1 MKSLDIRVSFGAID
15 RLTRPTENARR
26 QVGALTESLQKT
38 QNNIQALDRQSKVF
52 DRAAGNLS
60 KYREQIARAEQRLAG
75 LRKAEQDG
83 NTLSEK
89 QREMMT
95 ALSARLERLNELR
108 TREREKLQAAAGEM
122 RRHGILLSGSSRT
135 IESAVR
141 RTQQYNEQLERE
153 RQALARVT
161 QAQSRYEA
169 AKAQAEKLRNTGA
182 VAMAAG
188 TGGLYA
194 AQRMMAPAMES
205 EQHGAV
211 IAAGSGEGAQ
221 DGARYTHIIRNIQAD
236 GLADFAGAAEAVSAV
251 RSTLGALGDTG
262 DRELERIS
270 RRALDMQTVFGVDV
284 PQSIQ
289 AAAIMMKN
297 GLAASSDE
305 ATNLMTAGMQRM
317 SAEMRDELPEILHEY
332 STHFRNMGFTGSET
346 MSLLVE
352 MAKQGKFALDKTGDA
367 VKEFSIRGSDMSKSS
382 VSAYETLGLNAER
395 VSAAIAQG
403 GSNARQAM
411 QVTARALL
419 AIRDPAE
426 RANTAIALFGT
437 PVEDLSVDQIPQ
449 FLKAL
454 ADVRDNLGDVSGV
467 ADRMGQTLRGNL
479 SGDVQALSGAFSG
492 LRTDIF
498 GTVTE
503 DLRGLVQT
511 VSAWVS
517 RMREWVGEHQAL
529 VRVLVLAG
537 GSVLALSSTFGALSL
552 TLGLIAGPLAK
563 LQLG

>member
-122 RRHGILLSGSSRT
+122 RKHGILLSGSSRT

-270 RRALDMQTVFGVDV
+270 RRALDMRTVFGVDV

-403 GSNARQAM
+403 GGNARQAM

-437 PVEDLSVDQIPQ
+437 PVEDLSVDQIPR
-449 FLKAL
+449 FLK
-454 ADVRDNLGDVSGV
+454 
-467 ADRMGQTLRGNL
+467 
-479 SGDVQALSGAFSG
+479 
-492 LRTDIF
+492 
-498 GTVTE
+498 
-503 DLRGLVQT
+503 
-511 VSAWVS
+511 
-517 RMREWVGEHQAL
+517 
-529 VRVLVLAG
+529 
-537 GSVLALSSTFGALSL
+537 
-552 TLGLIAGPLAK
+552 
-563 LQLG
+563 

>member
-38 QNNIQALDRQSKVF
+38 QDNIQALDRQSKVF
-52 DRAAGNLS
+52 ERAAGNLS

-89 QREMMT
+89 QRET
-95 ALSARLERLNELR
+95 LAALSARLERLNELR
-108 TREREKLQAAAGEM
+108 TREREKLQAAAGKCANTAFCFPAAAAPLKVPFAVHSSTTSSSSANG
-122 RRHGILLSGSSRT
+122 RHWL
-135 IESAVR
+135 
-141 RTQQYNEQLERE
+141 
-153 RQALARVT
+153 VT

-211 IAAGSGEGAQ
+211 IAAGSGEGAE
-221 DGARYTHIIRNIQAD
+221 DGVRYTHIIRNIQAD

-289 AAAIMMKN
+289 VAAIMMKN

-403 GSNARQAM
+403 AVPHAR
-411 QVTARALL
+411 RC
-419 AIRDPAE
+419 R
-426 RANTAIALFGT
+426 
-437 PVEDLSVDQIPQ
+437 
-449 FLKAL
+449 
-454 ADVRDNLGDVSGV
+454 
-467 ADRMGQTLRGNL
+467 
-479 SGDVQALSGAFSG
+479 
-492 LRTDIF
+492 
-498 GTVTE
+498 
-503 DLRGLVQT
+503 
-511 VSAWVS
+511 
-517 RMREWVGEHQAL
+517 
-529 VRVLVLAG
+529 
-537 GSVLALSSTFGALSL
+537 
-552 TLGLIAGPLAK
+552 
-563 LQLG
+563 

>member
-563 LQLG
+563 L

>member
-537 GSVLALSSTFGALSL
+537 GSVLALSSTFG
-552 TLGLIAGPLAK
+552 
-563 LQLG
+563 

>member
-552 TLGLIAGPLAK
+552 TLGLI
-563 LQLG
+563 

>member
-537 GSVLALSSTFGALSL
+537 GSVLALSSTFGAL
-552 TLGLIAGPLAK
+552 
-563 LQLG
+563 

>member
-552 TLGLIAGPLAK
+552 TLGLIAGPL
-563 LQLG
+563 